1 METISFEYCGEGDVA
16 TTARLAVWTFANVT
30 NAGEVRAALLSGELD
45 CAVMNARAVAGMA
58 CLKLAAYRAIVAR
71 ARGAL
76 VTRAVHS
83 ELVIS
88 MSPNRHISEAFRRF
102 GGDEKS
108 DALVLCK
115 FDSTDEDT
123 EKITNA
129 VRGDCVAFD
138 ARPAVDEASLRKWY
152 KVHENELEL
161 GSLED
166 AVLSRIAIRDVI

>member
-83 ELVIS
+83 ELVFS
-88 MSPNRHISEAFRRF
+88 LSPNGTSARRLSI
-102 GGDEKS
+102 GATRNQTRSSCANLTPRMRIRRRSQTPCAGT
-108 DALVLCK
+108 AWR
-115 FDSTDEDT
+115 ST
-123 EKITNA
+123 
-129 VRGDCVAFD
+129 RGP
-138 ARPAVDEASLRKWY
+138 RWMRLRC
-152 KVHENELEL
+152 ESGTRCRNELEL

>member
-83 ELVIS
+83 ELVFS
-88 MSPNRHISEAFRRF
+88 LSPNRHISEAFRRF
-102 GGDEKS
+102 GGDEK
-108 DALVLCK
+108 
-115 FDSTDEDT
+115 
-123 EKITNA
+123 
-129 VRGDCVAFD
+129 
-138 ARPAVDEASLRKWY
+138 
-152 KVHENELEL
+152 
-161 GSLED
+161 
-166 AVLSRIAIRDVI
+166 